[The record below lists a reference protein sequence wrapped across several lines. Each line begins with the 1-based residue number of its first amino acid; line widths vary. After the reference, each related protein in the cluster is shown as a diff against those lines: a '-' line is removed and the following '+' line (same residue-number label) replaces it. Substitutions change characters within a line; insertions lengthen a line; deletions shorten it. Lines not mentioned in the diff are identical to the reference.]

1 MYRTITIACAATL
14 LSACGSETSG
24 EFTTADGE
32 TGEYSIDNSTG
43 ETTATIETADGTATL
58 RSGADVPVDLPD
70 GFSLYPG
77 ASVVT
82 NTVVNQGEG
91 TRVVLLSFE
100 SNDSPEDIADY
111 YKDQAEAAGI
121 AIEVDATINGGRM
134 LAGKAQDGSVFAVN
148 ATAED
153 GKTSG
158 QLTTGLGD
166 LGE

>member
-1 MYRTITIACAATL
+1 MHRITTIACAAAF
-14 LSACGSETSG
+14 LSACGSESSG
-24 EFTTADGE
+24 EFTIEDGGA
-32 TGEYSIDNSTG
+32 GEYSIDSSTG

-77 ASVVT
+77 ATVVT

-100 SNDSPEDIADY
+100 SDDSAEDVASY
-111 YKDQAEAAGI
+111 YRAEAEGAGI

-134 LAGKAQDGSVFAVN
+134 LAGKAQDGSVFALN
-148 ATAED
+148 ATTDE
-153 GKTSG
+153 GKTTG

-166 LGE
+166 LGR